1 LLTID
6 NQITLLPIWR
16 CTSKPFCYW
25 VFA

>member
-1 LLTID
+1 LTID